1 MDLKSILFNFKGKL
15 IKFFKFIIKIPNLL
29 LKNKIKIL
37 KVLILIL
44 LVSLSFYFGKNY
56 FLKNTPKKTVKNFLT
71 AIEKKN
77 YDKALTYIDSQ
88 TKSQFEMNMKFL
100 STISKNQNST
110 IEIKYSNLK
119 FTTLEEN
126 ESRAKVK
133 VTGKVQS
140 KILGEEKKEDCEFI
154 FELIKKN
161 NKRYI
166 SKTLNL

>member
-1 MDLKSILFNFKGKL
+1 
-15 IKFFKFIIKIPNLL
+15 
-29 LKNKIKIL
+29 
-37 KVLILIL
+37 
-44 LVSLSFYFGKNY
+44 
-56 FLKNTPKKTVKNFLT
+56 
-71 AIEKKN
+71 
-77 YDKALTYIDSQ
+77 
-88 TKSQFEMNMKFL
+88 MNMKFL

-161 NKRYI
+161 NKWYI